1 MFRAYNAVEDVELAE
16 TQIRYVST
24 CDRYV
29 QAWAKIAERR
39 PGNNE
44 ICSEACR
51 RKDSLSSLDEKRK
64 ESARAAGIGGRG
76 TSSRTFAHGLGEQN
90 VLETNTPV
98 VRSITLTVTSSGS
111 GRASNSYT
119 THFRDCM
126 RVECTGQLLLAYPL

>member
-1 MFRAYNAVEDVELAE
+1 MFRAYNAVEDVEFAE

-24 CDRYV
+24 CDIYV

-39 PGNNE
+39 RDNSE
-44 ICSEACR
+44 ICSEACGW
-51 RKDSLSSLDEKRK
+51 KDSLSSLDEKRK

-76 TSSRTFAHGLGEQN
+76 TSSRIFAHWLGEQN
-90 VLETNTPV
+90 VSETNMPV
-98 VRSITLTVTSSGS
+98 ARSIILTVTSSGS

-126 RVECTGQLLLAYPL
+126 RVECTGQLLLTYPL